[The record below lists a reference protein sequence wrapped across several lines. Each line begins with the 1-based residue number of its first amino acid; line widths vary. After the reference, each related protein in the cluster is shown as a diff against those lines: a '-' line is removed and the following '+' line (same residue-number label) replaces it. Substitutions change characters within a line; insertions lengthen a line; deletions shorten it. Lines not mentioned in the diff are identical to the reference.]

1 MRKFLNI
8 QRTNS
13 NNLDEPHNCQAKLD
27 LEQMNQEVSRNFK
40 DNIDPE
46 GTFTLSEPKVLEKR
60 KYATL
65 FIKLYRKHVA
75 YRDFNKVD

>member
-1 MRKFLNI
+1 
-8 QRTNS
+8 
-13 NNLDEPHNCQAKLD
+13 
-27 LEQMNQEVSRNFK
+27 MNQEVSRNFK